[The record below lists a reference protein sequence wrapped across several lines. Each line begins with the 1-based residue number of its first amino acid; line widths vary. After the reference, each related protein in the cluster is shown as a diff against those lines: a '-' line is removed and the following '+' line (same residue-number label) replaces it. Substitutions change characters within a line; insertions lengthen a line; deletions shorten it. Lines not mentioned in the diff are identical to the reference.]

1 MSCYLLLTGFFDD
14 LTIFYEIVTSPGIG
28 ILAHPCRR
36 TIDMLEILTDPFKRQ
51 LYDEGYDA
59 KAIEERVAAAQRA
72 AHENPN
78 RRGHHH

>member
-1 MSCYLLLTGFFDD
+1 MTEFFDGS
-14 LTIFYEIVTSPGIG
+14 TILHESVTSPGID
-28 ILAHPCRR
+28 ILAHPCRC
-36 TIDMLEILTDPFKRQ
+36 TTDMLEILTDPFKRQ